1 MYSYDGVSTESRL
14 NGVTLT
20 RIVYILSYSLY
31 LIFFMDSM
39 QQEPVLSLNRY
50 YSYIFPIFWL
60 FVIFATSK
68 MSMIRT
74 ENHAAP
80 IIFAIYLFYI
90 LAALFSIASPMHYA
104 LPEEL
109 RACLKYITIVAVNV
123 YVINNL
129 NVFPE
134 FIGCSFYTC
143 GIYLIIRYAI
153 AGFPLQAFANLSAI
167 MSTNERFREGF
178 GFYNVNAVGILSAGT
193 IILSVLYLS
202 CVAFYGKSVRGIRL
216 ILTVLIDVFVS
227 IVLLSSGS
235 RNSLLQVAIFVA
247 AFIYLSITLLEKWS
261 PTSRRILRVFMFIL
275 LVALIF
281 SVFWA
286 SISDLFVSSL
296 RFKTF
301 QVNIPTF
308 ISSRRILQGMGL
320 FNVGYFA
327 RSGTAYGQTVNIDN
341 FYLYVLLETG
351 IIGSCIMAYVLISIG
366 VRLFQ
371 MKNDAISVSFFRL
384 LCAAYISWLASG
396 LGETCIIYHV
406 FPSSLMLL
414 TAFLTAIRMF
424 HNKEDVIC

>member
-216 ILTVLIDVFVS
+216 ILTVLIDV
-227 IVLLSSGS
+227 
-235 RNSLLQVAIFVA
+235 
-247 AFIYLSITLLEKWS
+247 IYLSITLLEKWS